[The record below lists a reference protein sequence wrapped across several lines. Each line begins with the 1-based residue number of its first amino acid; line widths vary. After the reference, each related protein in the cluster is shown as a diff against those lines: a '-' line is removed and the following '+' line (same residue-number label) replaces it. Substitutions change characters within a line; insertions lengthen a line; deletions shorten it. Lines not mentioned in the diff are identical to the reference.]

1 MKKGILL
8 VLILTVFIAICT
20 FTACKDT
27 SSDNVND
34 GGEHVHSLTSQV
46 IPSTCT
52 IQGRKT
58 STCECGYV
66 VTEVLELD
74 SENHQFGAWSVVTPS
89 TCTTKGSQVRA
100 CTCGAQETGSL
111 ELDLNNHETNCSHS
125 EGSDSP
131 EIPGDNNPETPVDPE
146 QPGTDPEDPVDPEEP
161 EVPTDP
167 ETPVDPEQPGTDP
180 EVPTDP
186 EEPEVPT
193 DPEVPEDPTHV
204 DYVAELKLD
213 NTSNTAK
220 EEATVKSF
228 IDGDTVIFT
237 VPTTVVENGTMKV
250 RLVGIN
256 APESTGM
263 IEDYGLAAA
272 KFTKDALKNAVSIII
287 ESDSDAWNTD
297 SIGERYLVWVWY
309 KTEAEGEYRNLNIE
323 LLQNGLANL
332 VADETR
338 YSEVATNAFNQA
350 KAEKLNIH
358 SGVEDPEVGGD
369 NDDNVEEPALIII
382 TKTMEEMATLLA
394 WEDATKYLTF
404 NLDEV
409 ITVTSVGGGNTGKY
423 YDSDK
428 TYRLYQTANSTL
440 TIEAKEGYEIVSVK
454 ITYNYSNAG
463 TLLLNEEAI
472 ESKSVVDVN
481 DTSITFGVGSTSDAT
496 NGQAKIKAIEVVYQ
510 LA

>member
-34 GGEHVHSLTSQV
+34 GGQHVHSLTTQV

-66 VTEVLELD
+66 FTEVLELD

-89 TCTTKGSQVRA
+89 TCTTNGSQVRT
-100 CTCGAQETGSL
+100 CTCGEQETGSL
-111 ELDLNNHETNCSHS
+111 ELDLNNHEPNCSHS

-146 QPGTDPEDPVDPEEP
+146 EPEVPTDPEDPVDPEQPGTDPEEP

-167 ETPVDPEQPGTDP
+167 E
-180 EVPTDP
+180 
-186 EEPEVPT
+186 

-237 VPTTVVENGTMKV
+237 VPTTVVENGTMQV
-250 RLVGIN
+250 RLVGID

-263 IEDYGLAAA
+263 IEDYGIAAA
-272 KFTKDALKNAVSIII
+272 QFTKTALQSAVSIII

-297 SIGERYLVWVWY
+297 SMGERYLVWVWY

-332 VADETR
+332 VAGETR

-350 KAEKLNIH
+350 KTEKLNIH
-358 SGVEDPEVGGD
+358 SGVADPEVGGD
-369 NDDNVEEPALIII
+369 NDDNVEEPALITI
-382 TKTMEEMATLLA
+382 TKTMEEMATLLG

-409 ITVTSVGGGNTGKY
+409 ITVTTVGSDHTGKY

-440 TIEAKEGYEIVSVK
+440 TIEAIEGYEIVSVK
-454 ITYNYSNAG
+454 ITYNQSNSG
-463 TLLLNEEAI
+463 TLLLDETAI

-496 NGQAKIKAIEVVYQ
+496 NGQAKIKSIEVIYVA
-510 LA
+510 L

>member
-27 SSDNVND
+27 SDDNVND
-34 GGEHVHSLTSQV
+34 GEQHVHSLTTQV

-66 VTEVLELD
+66 LTEVLELD

-89 TCTTKGSQVRA
+89 TCTTNGSQVRT

-131 EIPGDNNPETPVDPE
+131 EIPGDNNPEI
-146 QPGTDPEDPVDPEEP
+146 
-161 EVPTDP
+161 PTDP

-180 EVPTDP
+180 EQPGTDP

-193 DPEVPEDPTHV
+193 DPEDPEVPEEPEVPTDPEEPEVPEDPTHV

-237 VPTTVVENGTMKV
+237 VSTTVVENGTMQV

-263 IEDYGLAAA
+263 IEDYGIAAA
-272 KFTKDALKNAVSIII
+272 QFTKTALQSAVSIII

-297 SIGERYLVWVWY
+297 SIGERYLVWIWY

-358 SGVEDPEVGGD
+358 SGVADPEVGGD
-369 NDDNVEEPALIII
+369 NDDNVEEPALITI
-382 TKTMEEMATLLA
+382 TKTMEEMATLLG

-409 ITVTSVGGGNTGKY
+409 ITVTSVGSNNTGKY

-440 TIEAKEGYEIVSVK
+440 TIEAIEGYEIVSVK
-454 ITYNYSNAG
+454 ITYNYANAG
-463 TLLLNEEAI
+463 TLLLDETAI

-496 NGQAKIKAIEVVYQ
+496 NGQVKIKSIEVIYVA
-510 LA
+510 L

>member
-20 FTACKDT
+20 FTACKDN
-27 SSDNVND
+27 SGDNVND
-34 GGEHVHSLTSQV
+34 GGQHVHSLTTQV

-66 VTEVLELD
+66 LTEVLELD

-89 TCTTKGSQVRA
+89 TCTTNGSQVRA

-111 ELDLNNHETNCSHS
+111 ELDSNNHEANCSHR

-131 EIPGDNNPETPVDPE
+131 EIPGDNNPES
-146 QPGTDPEDPVDPEEP
+146 PVDPEE
-161 EVPTDP
+161 
-167 ETPVDPEQPGTDP
+167 P

-193 DPEVPEDPTHV
+193 DPEEPEVPTDPEEPENPTHV

-237 VPTTVVENGTMKV
+237 VPTTVVENGTMQV

-263 IEDYGLAAA
+263 IEDYGIAAA
-272 KFTKDALKNAVSIII
+272 QFTKSALQSAVSIII
-287 ESDSDAWNTD
+287 ESDSNAWNTD
-297 SIGERYLVWVWY
+297 SMGERYLVWVWY

-332 VADETR
+332 VANETR

-358 SGVEDPEVGGD
+358 SGVADPEVGGD
-369 NDDNVEEPALIII
+369 NDDNVEEPALITI
-382 TKTMEEMATLLA
+382 TKTMEEMATLLG

-409 ITVTSVGGGNTGKY
+409 ITVTSVGSNNTGKY

-440 TIEAKEGYEIVSVK
+440 TIEAMEGYEIVSVK
-454 ITYNYSNAG
+454 ITYNQSNAG
-463 TLLLNEEAI
+463 TLLLDETAI

-496 NGQAKIKAIEVVYQ
+496 NGQVKIKSIEVIYVA
-510 LA
+510 L

>member
-27 SSDNVND
+27 SGDNVND
-34 GGEHVHSLTSQV
+34 GEQHVHSLTTQV

-52 IQGRKT
+52 IQGRKI

-66 VTEVLELD
+66 LTEVLELD

-89 TCTTKGSQVRA
+89 TCTTNGSQVRT

-146 QPGTDPEDPVDPEEP
+146 EP

-167 ETPVDPEQPGTDP
+167 E
-180 EVPTDP
+180 
-186 EEPEVPT
+186 
-193 DPEVPEDPTHV
+193 DPEVPEDPTHL

-237 VPTTVVENGTMKV
+237 VPTTVVENGTMQV
-250 RLVGIN
+250 RLVGID

-297 SIGERYLVWVWY
+297 SMGERYLAWVWY

-332 VADETR
+332 VAGETR

-358 SGVEDPEVGGD
+358 SGVADPEVGGD
-369 NDDNVEEPALIII
+369 NDDNVEEPALITI

-409 ITVTSVGGGNTGKY
+409 ITVTSVGSNNTGKY

-454 ITYNYSNAG
+454 ITYNYASAG
-463 TLLLNEEAI
+463 TLLLDETAI

-496 NGQAKIKAIEVVYQ
+496 NGQVKIKSIEVIYVS
-510 LA
+510 L